1 MKRVGSNLR
10 GRGRSV
16 RAVGGKCGRIWLT
29 ALLFLTGAALSAQV
43 DTTIISPAGNQTIF
57 VGSSVTFQAVGSSSN
72 SNDSLTFD
80 WFMYQSDPRQGES
93 FQGNPITVPFNNP
106 GTFTVECSAIDAQ
119 QVRDETPATVVITVE
134 ERPPVETTITSP
146 RVAPEISVGESV
158 SFQASATGGNG
169 QYTFLWRANSNSVS
183 PVEAQGSATTMTFS
197 EPGQFIVSCVAG
209 DGSGLSDES
218 PATRVVNVSAPD
230 PVETTITEPTSPPTV
245 TVGGSVNF
253 SAVASGG
260 NGQYKYNWSVNGAG
274 VSPTGSSAPSVTFT
288 FEEPGQVVI
297 ICRASDDT
305 GAVDES
311 PASMSV
317 LVEAQ
322 PDPVETTITNPT
334 VPPRITAGSTVNFRA
349 TASGGNGQYNFNW
362 TAQGGGASPATAEGS
377 TVAITFNQP
386 GQATVFCRARDGAG
400 ASDESPASIGVIVE
414 AVQDEPVT
422 TRILQPTGNS
432 VFPVGAD
439 VVFTAEGAGGVGE
452 PYSFSWILSGP
463 DGDQTF
469 SGSPLSVSL
478 LRAGTY
484 RMSCRAA
491 DKDGAQDQGGASV
504 TFTARNEVDT
514 TISGTIPSDLR
525 VGDSVTLQG
534 AGSGGE
540 APYGFNWV
548 VQTSAGNQSLEG
560 ERITIPL
567 TAAGNYTVL
576 CRAKDNNG
584 TEDTTPASRS
594 FSVGEVDGVETRVD
608 PSGSLEV
615 ELGATQVFKATASG
629 GIGQGYSFSWV
640 ISSPEGNASRTGSDV
655 EVTFS
660 QPGTWR
666 LAVTAADGDG
676 NRDSTPAV
684 VQVTVN
690 TSTDA
695 VRTIIEPAGDQS
707 VDLGA
712 ELTFNATAS
721 GGSGQGYTF
730 AWEVTSPFTT
740 REFSGSLIGLQFTAE
755 GVWTIRCVASDGAG
769 MADPVG
775 ATVRVTVGGTQ
786 NEPVETKITAPQGP
800 LQLDAGAAVT
810 FTAEANGGVGAPY
823 RFFWQV
829 SGRVALPGREGAEV
843 RYVFDEPGD
852 YVVRCFAQD
861 KDGVADETP
870 DEMLVSVGETN
881 DRAVET
887 TIVSPT
893 QNVFRVGQT
902 VEFKANASGG
912 AGAPYSFE
920 WALTLNGEI
929 KQFSGESFTYTFDTA
944 GQVQVTCVAKDVEGR
959 VDETPAQLS
968 LRVDEDGTD
977 AVDTRIVEPTAGP
990 RLAVG
995 ESVSFLAEASGGAG
1009 EPYTFE
1015 WVLQGGDSNGNVLRG
1030 NPISLTFQSAGQYVL
1045 AVAASDRDGT
1055 RDSSPATMTIVV
1067 EGEAPGVNTTIVSPG
1082 TDVSA
1087 PAGSSVLFQASAEGG
1102 SGSRYGFFWVVL
1114 DGQERAIQELR
1125 GNPVPIDFPEPG
1137 VFGVAVYAVDG
1148 EGNQDPTPARAVV
1161 RVEEVSQDPLE
1172 TRIVQPLE
1180 DLSLPIGERIELV
1193 ADAKGGAGAPY
1204 RFEWVVNTP
1213 TGVVYEERGERLGLV
1228 LEDAGTYR
1236 FTCTSFDSGENRGST
1251 ATRSVF
1257 VGSSDA
1263 NLDTEIVEPTQSVVE
1278 TVVGATVAFKA
1289 VSDGGSD
1296 NTRIFFDWQLFNE
1309 NGALV
1314 NRFSGPTVYVT
1325 LREAGGYRLEV
1336 AARSGDGTRDET
1348 PATRAIEV
1356 RPDETRLDTAIVEPS
1371 GDLEVAAGTEVGFSA
1386 SHEGGEGA
1394 VRYQWLVARNG
1405 ATNVPD
1411 TYRGQTIRVLFR
1423 EPGDYSVLCQA
1434 VDEKGQMDTTPASRR
1449 IRVVD
1454 PDAGEAAIAIV
1465 EPSADTRVT
1474 AGSAV
1479 TFRAE
1484 SVGEVAVQRYNW
1496 RMVDNSGTTASRQ
1509 FSGQRISVTFPS
1521 PGQFS
1526 LVCEGAT
1533 ESGAVTAP
1541 VSRQIEVLAED
1552 GDDALRI
1559 KILTPTGN
1567 LRVETGA
1574 VVAFSAAVEGG
1585 QGEVRWERIL
1595 AGAQTNVQT
1604 QTGERV
1610 SWTFEQAGI
1619 YEVVALVL
1627 DGNGRVVD
1635 GDRRRIEVIGL
1646 GVRIVSPSE
1655 REVRTRVGTTLTFT
1669 GEYTAGGSV
1678 QEPYWYFG
1686 DAPTERTFGDTFATL
1701 FSEPGNYQLFFEMQ
1715 SASGETAVDF
1725 RWIEVT
1731 GDTPLKVAIVS
1742 PGQDALF
1749 AVREQFDLVAE
1760 VSGAGDDPLES
1771 VWVVNGRAYEGGS
1784 RVEDVSIDKPGNYTV
1799 EFEVFRPRDGVYR
1812 SDTVQVNIYD
1822 PERALVAEIV
1832 EPFTDLQIQVGDQV
1846 YFEGVTNGAAL
1857 VGELTERWEIV
1868 NLEDDSIVTAGPR
1881 LGNFTFSQAGS
1892 FEVRYS
1898 VKTALNESAPATR
1911 RIDVGNFDNAVFGDN
1926 DTPERAAGVRPG
1938 RYAEIALDR
1947 AHYFELVLDSDTQNL
1962 QIDTAIDGTA
1972 DVTVFRRDNLNQL
1985 EALRSLRVSG
1995 GRGFTVAELA
2005 AGTYLIEFRPVAAGK
2020 LNLSFGFSVSV
2031 LTPSLFFADI
2041 GETDAV
2047 ATNVGI
2053 VNPGASSA
2061 VVELVGYDNSGN
2073 IVAEATREIVPN
2085 GKLRGNAKAFF
2096 GDQADGVSWIIA
2108 QSTKNLQ
2115 GYSCSDS
2122 RDGQEAYATSAATKL
2137 SSELYVPHIA
2147 QKTNNWY
2154 TRADIINGDSDAST
2168 GRIQAAGGND
2178 AALNISTSFS
2188 KDRFRFTEKWNG
2200 ALPNGA
2206 VWAKLKETNERVA
2219 LAGTE
2224 VFGRVDG
2231 VRQVAGLSLA
2241 DAERDNPNFTYIRQN
2256 LYFTHIARDTAQF
2269 WTGIALVNIDS
2280 APAGMLVR
2288 GYGPG
2293 GELIGEKSLTLQPEE
2308 KIVEL
2313 AEQFLV
2319 GIGSP
2324 ANVDWVEIETD
2335 SGIVGYELFGTHD
2348 GARLAG
2354 FEASTSLK
2362 SNLCFPVVESG
2373 GRWQGI
2379 SVINVN
2385 SSAVDLVFTL
2395 YSNSGDVLQTRTVN
2409 AAAKAKVLATVRD
2422 LFQLDTIPA
2431 NGSWVGLTASAPIAG
2446 FELFGN
2452 AGGTQ
2457 MSALKAQ

>member
-10 GRGRSV
+10 GRGRSM
-16 RAVGGKCGRIWLT
+16 RAVGEGCTRFWLT
-29 ALLFLTGAALSAQV
+29 VLLFFSGAFLSAQV
-43 DTTIISPAGNQTIF
+43 ETAIISPTSSQTIN
-57 VGSSVTFQAVGSSSN
+57 VGTSITFQAAGSSNGSPA
-72 SNDSLTFD
+72 SLTYEWILF
-80 WFMYQSDPRQGES
+80 QSDPRQGEG
-93 FQGNPITVPFNNP
+93 FQGNPVTVPFNTP
-106 GTFTVECSAIDAQ
+106 GTYTMQCTAINEQ
-119 QVRDETPATVVITVE
+119 QVRDETPATIGITVQE
-134 ERPPVETTITSP
+134 LAPVETTITSP
-146 RVAPEISVGESV
+146 RTNPNITVGGSV
-158 SFQASATGGNG
+158 SFQAAATGGDG
-169 QYTFLWRANSNSVS
+169 QYNFLWRANSDSVS
-183 PVEAQGSATTMTFS
+183 PIQAEGASTTMTFNA
-197 EPGQFIVSCVAG
+197 PGQYVISCEAR
-209 DGSGLSDES
+209 DGSGLADDS
-218 PATRVVNVSAPD
+218 PATRTVNVAAPD
-230 PVETTITEPTSPPTV
+230 PIETTITAPTSPPTV

-253 SAVASGG
+253 SAAASGG
-260 NGQYKYNWSVNGAG
+260 NGQYKYNWTVNGAG
-274 VSPTGSSAPSVTFT
+274 VSPTTSSAPSVTFT

-297 ICRASDDT
+297 RCQGSDST
-305 GAVDES
+305 GLVDET
-311 PASMSV
+311 PASMV
-317 LVEAQ
+317 VRVEAQ
-322 PDPVETTITNPT
+322 PDPVETSITNPT
-334 VPPRITAGSTVNFRA
+334 TPPRITAGSTVNFRA
-349 TASGGNGQYNFNW
+349 TASGGNGQYAFSW
-362 TAQGGGASPATAEGS
+362 TAEGGGATPATGSGS
-377 TVAITFNQP
+377 TISITFTEP
-386 GQATVFCRARDGAG
+386 GQATVFCSARDGAG
-400 ASDESPASIGVIVE
+400 VTDESPASMGVVVDMVLE
-414 AVQDEPVT
+414 EPVT
-422 TRILQPTGNS
+422 TRILSPGANS
-432 VFPVGAD
+432 EFAVGTE
-439 VVFTAEGAGGVGE
+439 VVFSAEGGGGAGA
-452 PYSFSWILSGP
+452 PYGFNWLLSGP
-463 DGDQTF
+463 DGQKEF
-469 SGSPLSVSL
+469 SGSPLSVPL
-478 LRAGTY
+478 LRAGLY
-484 RMSCRAA
+484 RMTCNAA
-491 DKDGAQDQGGASV
+491 DKDGKVDENGASV
-504 TFTARNEVDT
+504 TFSARAEVDT
-514 TISGTIPSDLR
+514 TISGTIPNNLR
-525 VGDSVTLQG
+525 VGDSVSLQG

-540 APYGFNWV
+540 SPYGFNWV
-548 VQTSAGNQSLEG
+548 VQTSAGSQTFEG

-567 TAAGNYTVL
+567 AVAGNYTVL
-576 CRAKDNNG
+576 CRAKDTNG
-584 TEDTTPASRS
+584 TEDPTPASRS
-594 FSVGEVDGVETRVD
+594 FSVSEVDGVETTVS
-608 PSGSLEV
+608 PAGSLTV
-615 ELGATQVFKATASG
+615 ALGTTQLFKATASG

-640 ISSPEGNASRTGSDV
+640 ISSPEGNQSRSGADV
-655 EVTFS
+655 EVTFN
-660 QPGTWR
+660 QAGTWR

-684 VQVTVN
+684 VSVTVN
-690 TSTDA
+690 APTDA
-695 VRTIIEPAGDQS
+695 VTTVIDPATDQR

-712 ELTFNATAS
+712 ELTFRATAS

-755 GVWTIRCVASDGAG
+755 GVWTIRCVARDGAG
-769 MADPVG
+769 EADPVG

-786 NEPVETKITAPQGP
+786 NEPIETVITAPRGP

-810 FTAEANGGVGAPY
+810 FSAEASGGAGAPY
-823 RFFWQV
+823 RIFWQV
-829 SGRVALPGREGAEV
+829 SGPVALPTREGAEV
-843 RYVFDEPGD
+843 RYVFDQPGE
-852 YVVRCFAQD
+852 YVVRCAAQD
-861 KDGVADETP
+861 KDGVADDTP
-870 DEMLVSVGETN
+870 AELLVRVAETN
-881 DRAVET
+881 DGAVNT
-887 TIVSPT
+887 TIVAPT
-893 QNVFRVGQT
+893 QTVFRVGQT
-902 VEFKANASGG
+902 AEFKASASGG
-912 AGAPYSFE
+912 AGAPYSYE
-920 WALTLNGEI
+920 WIMVLNGETNR
-929 KQFSGESFTYTFDTA
+929 FSGESFTFTFATA
-944 GQVQVTCVAKDVEGR
+944 GQVQVTCTAKDAEGA

-968 LRVDEDGTD
+968 LRVDEDGSA
-977 AVDTRIVEPTAGP
+977 AVDTRIVSPSGDL
-990 RLAVG
+990 RVAVG
-995 ESVSFLAEASGGAG
+995 ESVTFEAEGSGGAG
-1009 EPYTFE
+1009 APYTFD
-1015 WVLQGGDSNGNVLRG
+1015 WALQGGDNSGSVRRG
-1030 NPISLTFQSAGQYVL
+1030 NPVTFTFESAGQFALVVF
-1045 AVAASDRDGT
+1045 ATDRAGT
-1055 RDSSPATMTIVV
+1055 RDGSPATVTIVV
-1067 EGEAPGVNTTIVSPG
+1067 EGEVPGVNTKIVSPG

-1087 PAGSSVLFQASAEGG
+1087 PAGSSVLFKASAEGG
-1102 SGSRYGFFWVVL
+1102 SGSGYNFFWVVL
-1114 DGQERAIQELR
+1114 DGQERTLQTLR
-1125 GNPVPIDFPEPG
+1125 GNPVPIDFPQPG
-1137 VFGVAVYAVDG
+1137 IFGVAVYAVDG
-1148 EGNQDPTPARAVV
+1148 AGNQDATPARAVV
-1161 RVEEVSQDPLE
+1161 RVDEVSQEPLT
-1172 TRIVQPLE
+1172 TRIIQPLE
-1180 DLSLPIGERIELV
+1180 DLSLPVGERLEL
-1193 ADAKGGAGAPY
+1193 AAEAKGGAGAPY
-1204 RFEWVVNTP
+1204 RFEWLVTTP
-1213 TGVVYEERGERLGLV
+1213 TGVVYEERGERIGLV
-1228 LEDAGTYR
+1228 LEAAGTYS
-1236 FTCTSFDSGENRGST
+1236 FTCTGFDSGENRGST
-1251 ATRSVF
+1251 ATRNVF
-1257 VGSSDA
+1257 VGSSDT
-1263 NLDTEIVEPTQSVVE
+1263 NLDTEIVEPTQTVVD
-1278 TVVGATVAFKA
+1278 TVVGTTVTFKA
-1289 VSDGGSD
+1289 AGSGGSD
-1296 NTRIFFDWQLFNE
+1296 NTRLFFDWQLFNE
-1309 NGALV
+1309 SGALV
-1314 NRFSGPTVYVT
+1314 NRYSGPTVYVT
-1325 LREAGGYRLEV
+1325 FREAGGFRIEV

-1348 PATRAIEV
+1348 PAARAIVV
-1356 RPDETRLDTAIVEPS
+1356 RADESELDTTIVEPS
-1371 GDLEVAAGTEVGFSA
+1371 GDIEVAVGAEVGFSA
-1386 SHEGGEGA
+1386 SHEGGQGTVKYE
-1394 VRYQWLVARNG
+1394 WLVARNG
-1405 ATNVPD
+1405 ATNVAD
-1411 TYRGQTIRVLFR
+1411 TYSGQSIRVLFR

-1434 VDEKGQMDTTPASRR
+1434 RDTSGQIDPTPAARR
-1449 IRVVD
+1449 VRVVD
-1454 PDAGEAAIAIV
+1454 PDAGDAAIAIV
-1465 EPSADTRVT
+1465 EPSADTSVT
-1474 AGSAV
+1474 VGTTV

-1496 RMVDNSGTTASRQ
+1496 RLVDSSGTTAGRQ
-1509 FSGQRISVTFPS
+1509 FSGQRISVTFPN
-1521 PGQFS
+1521 PGRFS
-1526 LVCEGAT
+1526 LVCEGTT

-1541 VSRQIEVLAED
+1541 VSRQVEVQAED

-1574 VVAFSAAVEGG
+1574 VVAFSAVVEGG
-1585 QGEVRWERIL
+1585 EGDVRWERIV

-1604 QTGERV
+1604 QSGENV
-1610 SWTFEQAGI
+1610 SWTFTQAGI

-1646 GVRIVSPSE
+1646 GVRIVTPSE
-1655 REVRTRVGTTLTFT
+1655 REVRTRVGASLTFT
-1669 GEYTAGGSV
+1669 GQYTAGGAV

-1686 DAPTERTFGDTFATL
+1686 DAPSERTFGDTFATS

-1715 SASGETAVDF
+1715 STSGQTAVDY

-1731 GDTPLKVAIVS
+1731 GETPLKVAIVS

-1760 VSGAGDDPLES
+1760 IAGVGDDTLET
-1771 VWVVNGRAYEGGS
+1771 VWVVNGRAYQGGS
-1784 RVEDVSIDKPGNYTV
+1784 RVEDVSIDTPGNYTV
-1799 EFEVFRPRDGVYR
+1799 EFEVFRPRDGLYR

-1868 NLEDDSIVTAGPR
+1868 NMEDDSLVTAGPR
-1881 LGNFTFSQAGS
+1881 LGNFTFAQAGT

-1911 RIDVGNFDNAVFGDN
+1911 RIDVGNFDNAVFGEN
-1926 DTPERAAGVRPG
+1926 DAPERAAGVRPG
-1938 RYAEIALDR
+1938 RYAEIGLDR
-1947 AHYFELVLDSDTQNL
+1947 THYFELVLDRDTQNL
-1962 QIDTAIDGTA
+1962 QIDTNIDGTA
-1972 DVTVFRRDNLNQL
+1972 DVTVFRRDSLGQL

-1995 GRGFTVAELA
+1995 GRGFTVAELV

-2031 LTPSLFFADI
+2031 LTPSLFFADV

-2053 VNPGASSA
+2053 VNPGSSSA
-2061 VVELVGYDNSGN
+2061 VVELVGYDNNGN

-2085 GKLRGNAKAFF
+2085 GKLSGSAKAFF

-2115 GYSCSDS
+2115 GYSRSDS

-2154 TRADIINGDSDAST
+2154 TRADIINGDSDSST

-2200 ALPNGA
+2200 ALPSGA

-2280 APAGMLVR
+2280 AAAGMLVR
-2288 GYGPG
+2288 GFGPG
-2293 GELIGEKSLTLQPEE
+2293 GQLIGEKSLTLQPEE

-2362 SNLCFPVVESG
+2362 SSLCFPVVESG

-2385 SSAVDLVFTL
+2385 SSAVELVFTL
-2395 YSNSGDVLQTRTVN
+2395 YSNAGDVLQTRTIN

-2422 LFQLDTIPA
+2422 LFQLNSIPA
-2431 NGSWVGLTASAPIAG
+2431 NGSWVGLSASAPIAG

>member
-16 RAVGGKCGRIWLT
+16 RAVLEGCGRIWLT
-29 ALLFLTGAALSAQV
+29 VLLFLTGVALSAQV
-43 DTTIISPAGNQTIF
+43 DTTIISPAGNQTVF
-57 VGSSVTFQAVGSSSN
+57 APASVTFQAVGSSTNGDSN
-72 SNDSLTFD
+72 FAFEWVL
-80 WFMYQSDPRQGES
+80 YQSDPRQGEG
-93 FQGNPITVPFNNP
+93 FQGNPVTVPFNTP
-106 GTFTVECSAIDAQ
+106 GTFFMQCTAIDAQ
-119 QVRDETPATVVITVE
+119 QVRDETPATITITVS

-146 RVAPEISVGESV
+146 RTNPEITVGASV
-158 SFQASATGGNG
+158 SFQATATGGNG
-169 QYTFLWRANSNSVS
+169 QYSFIWRANSDSVS
-183 PVEAQGSATTMTFS
+183 PIEAQGSATTMTFNS
-197 EPGQFIVSCVAG
+197 PGQFIVSCEAR
-209 DGSGLSDES
+209 DGSGLVDES

-230 PVETTITEPTSPPTV
+230 PVETTITEPTSAPTV
-245 TVGGSVNF
+245 PAGASVNF
-253 SAVASGG
+253 SATASGG
-260 NGQYKYNWSVNGAG
+260 NGDYEYNWSVNGDG
-274 VSPTGSSAPSVTFT
+274 VSPSGGSAPSVTFT
-288 FEEPGQVVI
+288 FAEPGQVVI
-297 ICRASDDT
+297 ICRASDST
-305 GAVDES
+305 GLVDET
-311 PASMSV
+311 PASMTV
-317 LVEAQ
+317 RVEAQ

-334 VPPRITAGSTVNFRA
+334 APPRITAGTTVNFRA
-349 TASGGNGQYNFNW
+349 TASGGNGQYSFAW
-362 TAQGGGASPATAEGS
+362 TAEGGGANPASAEGS
-377 TVAITFNQP
+377 TVAITFNEP
-386 GQATVFCRARDGAG
+386 GQATVFCSARDGAG
-400 ASDESPASIGVIVE
+400 AADESPASIGVIVD
-414 AVQDEPVT
+414 AVQEEPVT
-422 TRILQPTGNS
+422 TRILQPTENS
-432 VFPVGAD
+432 VFLVGAD
-439 VVFTAEGAGGVGE
+439 VVFMAEGAGGVGE
-452 PYSFSWILSGP
+452 PYTFSWILSGP
-463 DGDQTF
+463 DGDQSF
-469 SGSPLSVSL
+469 SGSPLSVPL
-478 LRAGTY
+478 LRAGIY
-484 RMSCRAA
+484 RMTCRAA
-491 DKDGAQDQGGASV
+491 DKDGVQDQGGASV
-504 TFTARNEVDT
+504 TITARSDVDT
-514 TISGTIPSDLR
+514 AISGSIPSDLR

-540 APYGFNWV
+540 APYVFDWV
-548 VQTSAGNQSLEG
+548 VQTSAGNQTFEG

-567 TAAGNYTVL
+567 AVAGNYTVS

-584 TEDTTPASRS
+584 DEDATPASRS
-594 FSVGEVDGVETRVD
+594 FRVSEVDGVETTVD
-608 PSGSLEV
+608 PAGSLDV
-615 ELGATQVFKATASG
+615 DLGATQLFKATASG
-629 GIGQGYSFSWV
+629 GIGQGYSFNWV
-640 ISSPEGNASRTGSDV
+640 ISSPEGNTSRTGSDV

-660 QPGTWR
+660 QAGTWR

-684 VQVTVN
+684 VQVTVHA
-690 TSTDA
+690 STDA
-695 VRTIIEPAGDQS
+695 VRTMIEPAGDQS

-721 GGSGQGYTF
+721 GGSGRGYTF
-730 AWEVTSPFTT
+730 AWEVTSPSTT

-755 GVWTIRCVASDGAG
+755 GVWTIRCVATDGAG
-769 MADPVG
+769 VADPVG
-775 ATVRVTVGGTQ
+775 ATARVTVGGTQ
-786 NEPVETKITAPQGP
+786 NEPVETRITAPQGP
-800 LQLDAGAAVT
+800 LELDAGAAVT
-810 FTAEANGGVGAPY
+810 FTAEATGGAGAPY
-823 RFFWQV
+823 RIFWQV
-829 SGRVALPGREGAEV
+829 SGSVALPGREGAEV
-843 RYVFDEPGD
+843 RYVFDQPGE
-852 YVVRCFAQD
+852 YLVRCFAQD

-870 DEMLVSVGETN
+870 AELSVRVGETN

-902 VEFKANASGG
+902 AEFIASASGG
-912 AGAPYSFE
+912 AGAPYDFA
-920 WALTLNGEI
+920 WALTENGEI
-929 KQFSGESFTYTFDTA
+929 KQFSGDRFTYTFATP
-944 GQVQVTCVAKDVEGR
+944 GQVQVTCVAKDVDGT
-959 VDETPAQLS
+959 VDETPAQLI
-968 LRVDEDGTD
+968 LRVDEDNTD
-977 AVDTRIVEPTAGP
+977 AVDTRIVEPTTAP

-1015 WVLQGGDSNGNVLRG
+1015 WLLQGGDSAGNVSRG
-1030 NPISLTFQSAGQYVL
+1030 NPITLTFESAGQYVL
-1045 AVAASDRDGT
+1045 AVAASDRAGT

-1067 EGEAPGVNTTIVSPG
+1067 EGEVPGVNTKIVSPG
-1082 TDVSA
+1082 SDVSA

-1102 SGSRYGFFWVVL
+1102 SGSRYSFFWSVL
-1114 DGQERAIQELR
+1114 DGQERTIQELR
-1125 GNPVPIDFPEPG
+1125 GNPVPIDFPEAG

-1148 EGNQDPTPARAVV
+1148 AGNQDPTPARAVV

-1180 DLSLPIGERIELV
+1180 DLSLPIGERLELAAE
-1193 ADAKGGAGAPY
+1193 ADGGVGAPY
-1204 RFEWVVNTP
+1204 RYEWVVNTP
-1213 TGVVYEERGERLGLV
+1213 TGVVYEERGQRIGLV

-1251 ATRSVF
+1251 ATRNVF
-1257 VGSSDA
+1257 VGSSDT
-1263 NLDTEIVEPTQSVVE
+1263 NLETEIIEPTESVVD
-1278 TVVGATVAFKA
+1278 TVVGSTVSFSAA
-1289 VSDGGSD
+1289 GDGGSD
-1296 NTRIFFDWQLFNE
+1296 NTRIFFDWQLFHE
-1309 NGALV
+1309 SGALV
-1314 NRFSGPTVYVT
+1314 NRYSGPTVYVSF
-1325 LREAGGYRLEV
+1325 REAGGYRIEV

-1348 PATRAIEV
+1348 PATRTIVV
-1356 RPDETRLDTAIVEPS
+1356 RPDESTLDTSIVEPS
-1371 GDLEVAAGTEVGFSA
+1371 GDVAVTAGTEVGFSA

-1411 TYRGQTIRVLFR
+1411 TYSGQNIRVLFR

-1434 VDEKGQMDTTPASRR
+1434 VDESGQMDTTPASRR
-1449 IRVVD
+1449 VRVLD

-1465 EPSADTRVT
+1465 EPSADTSVT

-1484 SVGEVAVQRYNW
+1484 SVGDVAVQRFNW
-1496 RMVDNSGTTASRQ
+1496 RLLDNSGSSAPRQ

-1521 PGQFS
+1521 AGQYS

-1533 ESGAVTAP
+1533 ESGAITAP
-1541 VSRQIEVLAED
+1541 VSRQVEVLGED

-1559 KILTPTGN
+1559 KIVTPTGN

-1574 VVAFSAAVEGG
+1574 IVAFSAAVEGG
-1585 QGEVRWERIL
+1585 QGQVRWERIL

-1604 QTGERV
+1604 QTGESV
-1610 SWTFEQAGI
+1610 SWTFAEAGI

-1627 DGNGRVVD
+1627 DGNGQVVD

-1655 REVRTRVGTTLTFT
+1655 REVRTRVGTSLTFT
-1669 GEYTAGGSV
+1669 GQYTAGGSV

-1686 DAPTERTFGDTFATL
+1686 DAPTERTFGDTFATS
-1701 FSEPGNYQLFFEMQ
+1701 FNEPGNYQLFFEMQ

-1731 GDTPLKVAIVS
+1731 GETPLTVAIVS

-1760 VSGAGDDPLES
+1760 VSGAGEDNLES

-1784 RVEDVSIDKPGNYTV
+1784 RVEDVSIDTPGNYTV
-1799 EFEVFRPRDGVYR
+1799 AFEVFRPRDGVYR

-1857 VGELTERWEIV
+1857 VGELTERWEIIH
-1868 NLEDDSIVTAGPR
+1868 LEDNSIVTAGPR
-1881 LGNFTFSQAGS
+1881 LGNFTFAEAGS

-1911 RIDVGNFDNAVFGDN
+1911 RIDVGNFDNAAFGDN
-1926 DTPERAAGVRPG
+1926 DAPERAAGVRPG
-1938 RYAEIALDR
+1938 RYAAIALDR
-1947 AHYFELVLDSDTQNL
+1947 SHYFELVLDSDTQNL
-1962 QIDTAIDGTA
+1962 QIDTDIDGTA

-1985 EALRSLRVSG
+1985 EALRSLRVTG

-2053 VNPGASSA
+2053 VNPGSSSA
-2061 VVELVGYDNSGN
+2061 VVELVGYDNNGN

-2085 GKLRGNAKAFF
+2085 GKLSGNAKAFF

-2115 GYSCSDS
+2115 GYSRSDS

-2178 AALNISTSFS
+2178 AALNITTSFS

-2200 ALPNGA
+2200 ALPSGA

-2231 VRQVAGLSLA
+2231 IRQVAGLSLA

-2280 APAGMLVR
+2280 AAAGMIVR

-2293 GELIGEKSLTLQPEE
+2293 GVLIGEKSLTLQPEE

-2335 SGIVGYELFGTHD
+2335 SGIVGYELFGSHD

-2395 YSNSGDVLQTRTVN
+2395 YSNAGDVLQTRTIN

-2422 LFQLDTIPA
+2422 LFQLNSIPA
-2431 NGSWVGLTASAPIAG
+2431 NGSWVGLTASSPIAG

-2452 AGGTQ
+2452 ADGTQ